1 MLDRNYTTMDKNSN
15 LSNKKYN
22 FKNLRFFELMQ
33 KETKLQQKLF
43 DKETLIWKNEGHA
56 QNG

>member
-1 MLDRNYTTMDKNSN
+1 MDRNYTTMDKNSN